1 MGKPFLPILL
11 LVLGVLHCDSCALAG
26 TPPQGGTAQSF
37 QPMPQAGAA
46 IVPSQRKWVRG
57 ELQSLAKETSL
68 RPHPQ
73 ASSSAFSFADIS
85 QIEAVRRSAKKTST
99 IQTSARLIVKFAP
112 TDASPDGATLN
123 DRQLADLRSA
133 RKAEFAVEKTTRT
146 GGHVLAFGSE
156 LSANEVKHIIWLAGQ
171 SLG

>member
-1 MGKPFLPILL
+1 VRFEAKLPIGATMGKPFLPILL

-99 IQTSARLIVKFAP
+99 IQTSA

-133 RKAEFAVEKTTRT
+133 TKAEFAVEKTTRT

-156 LSANEVKHIIWLAGQ
+156 LSANEVKHII
-171 SLG
+171 